1 MPNGI
6 KQATNTFQVVVLNF
20 HFCSMPTLNVLSTNS
35 KKMAPWMGPKDF
47 DNEGLSNKY
56 FMGMAIKTNANNEIP
71 SRKPMMRN
79 RPIFVLNK
87 CVILS
92 KVRSVC

>member
-1 MPNGI
+1 
-6 KQATNTFQVVVLNF
+6 
-20 HFCSMPTLNVLSTNS
+20 
-35 KKMAPWMGPKDF
+35 MGPKDF

-79 RPIFVLNK
+79 RPIFVLNNSI
-87 CVILS
+87 ILS
-92 KVRSVC
+92 EIRPGCQW